1 MITVIHSHY
10 NGSEVVPSSYV
21 DELRNTIEGYSKR
34 LGLYK
39 INDFKEYLIPAIR
52 RKGWSDEFYLD
63 RTSKITITSVKD
75 NTGLCVQT
83 GNMARMYADLLKL
96 QALYS
101 RGTISGGILIL
112 ATAACGRTFGGNVA
126 SYERVIRE
134 LAIFD
139 KVITMPLVIIGF
151 DNED

>member
-1 MITVIHSHY
+1 MITVIHSHC
-10 NGSEVVPSSYV
+10 NGDKVVPSDFV
-21 DELRNTIEGYSKR
+21 DELRHTIEGYRKR

-39 INDFKEYLIPAIR
+39 INDFKEYLMPAIR
-52 RKGWSDEFYLD
+52 KNGWSDEYYLD

-75 NTGLCVQT
+75 DTGLCVQT

-101 RGTISGGILIL
+101 RDTIKGGILIL
-112 ATAACGRTFGGNVA
+112 AVAACGRTFGGNVA

-134 LAIFD
+134 LSIFN
-139 KVITMPLVIIGF
+139 KVITMPLMIVGF
-151 DNED
+151 DNDN